1 MSGLVGTLLQA
12 GGGQALEM
20 LGGRF
25 GLGPAQTR
33 AALEALGP
41 MVAGG
46 LRQQAEQRGGLEGL
60 IGGVLNQ
67 GHAAY
72 GVTPDN
78 IARPGTTAA
87 GNEILG
93 AIFGSKDVSR
103 AVAGQAAAQTGISA
117 DILKQMLPVVAM
129 MAAGALA
136 RGAGGSGLGNLLGA
150 VAGGAGGAGMLGN
163 LVSAAMSGGGAS
175 GAGGGLGALLGA
187 AAGAVGGGPAGGA
200 PAQPGGGLGALASM
214 IDMDRDGNPLDDILR
229 MVGRG

>member
-103 AVAGQAAAQTGISA
+103 AVAGQAAAQTGISP

-150 VAGGAGGAGMLGN
+150 VTGGAGGAGMLGN
-163 LVSAAMSGGGAS
+163 LVSAAMSGGG
-175 GAGGGLGALLGA
+175 GGLGGLLGA
-187 AAGAVGGGPAGGA
+187 ATGAGGISGGGA
-200 PAQPGGGLGALASM
+200 PAQAAGAGGGLGALASM
-214 IDMDRDGNPLDDILR
+214 IDMDRNGNPLDDILR